1 MSDIKPGGLRLFLMF
16 HMMGMQNTPDRN
28 SWRADQPSGD
38 EYVIEMLYHD
48 QTGAITVE
56 LFDEEIRIARCG
68 SVPSTAYLMQESV
81 IVQGVL
87 DELHEIAND
96 KSVPLADRL
105 LIPEPSDAIEV
116 ARSSLSFC

>member
-1 MSDIKPGGLRLFLMF
+1 
-16 HMMGMQNTPDRN
+16 
-28 SWRADQPSGD
+28 
-38 EYVIEMLYHD
+38 
-48 QTGAITVE
+48 
-56 LFDEEIRIARCG
+56 
-68 SVPSTAYLMQESV
+68 MQESV

>member
-1 MSDIKPGGLRLFLMF
+1 MI
-16 HMMGMQNTPDRN
+16 
-28 SWRADQPSGD
+28 
-38 EYVIEMLYHD
+38 YVIEMLYHD